1 MNHRKRRIFW
11 AVLSIAVLFLP
22 IPWIAFRYSTQLTF
36 TPSSFFDEYLKF
48 IGSLIT
54 VFLAFYLVEVFWASE
69 RGIKKAEQIR
79 KIFILKLESVSDIV
93 TKTSQE
99 LTVPKATSEE
109 ALKRDDKVLTHL
121 KNLDLVRQ
129 DVTKMLD
136 EHGSSIS
143 EDNNLEVEL
152 FKYLEE
158 VDPVIRDL
166 AMIDSIRL
174 HYLEIIKG
182 LSLIEVK
189 VAEMNNRLKGSKK

>member
-11 AVLSIAVLFLP
+11 ALFSIVVLAMPVPLIA
-22 IPWIAFRYSTQLTF
+22 IRYSTQLSF
-36 TPSSFFDEYLKF
+36 TPSSFLDEYLKF

-69 RGIKKAEQIR
+69 RGMKKAEQIR
-79 KIFILKLESVSDIV
+79 KLFILKLDSVSDLV
-93 TKTSQE
+93 TKTNRE
-99 LTVPKATSEE
+99 LTIPKATSEE
-109 ALKRDDKVLTHL
+109 ALKRDEKILVSL

-129 DVTKMLD
+129 DVTKMID
-136 EHGSSIS
+136 EHGAAIS
-143 EDNNLEVEL
+143 EDNNLEAEL

-166 AMIDSIRL
+166 ALVDSVRL

-182 LSLIEVK
+182 LSWIEVK
-189 VAEMNNRLKGSKK
+189 VAEMNNRLKGIK